1 MVSGHMSQ
9 GDLNSNLLP
18 NTTFP
23 IGNWKKR
30 KKNPPKKKSKKI
42 KKNQRDLNSNLLPNT
57 TFPIVENYAQ
67 KKKSKKIKKNQKKSK
82 KIKKIKKILNSNLHP
97 TLFLSKKQ
105 TYLKPVIDQCMGV
118 YSSFSAFEDNNK
130 F

>member
-30 KKNPPKKKSKKI
+30 KNNCPKKLDDGWPES
-42 KKNQRDLNSNLLPNT
+42 
-57 TFPIVENYAQ
+57 EEE
-67 KKKSKKIKKNQKKSK
+67 
-82 KIKKIKKILNSNLHP
+82 
-97 TLFLSKKQ
+97 
-105 TYLKPVIDQCMGV
+105 
-118 YSSFSAFEDNNK
+118 YSEICN
-130 F
+130 

>member
-1 MVSGHMSQ
+1 MSRHMSQ

-23 IGNWKKR
+23 IVIWKKR
-30 KKNPPKKKSKKI
+30 KN
-42 KKNQRDLNSNLLPNT
+42 NS
-57 TFPIVENYAQ
+57 Q
-67 KKKSKKIKKNQKKSK
+67 KKNQKKTK
-82 KIKKIKKILNSNLHP
+82 KNQKKTKKIKKILNSNLNP
-97 TLFLSKKQ
+97 TIFLSKKQ

>member
-30 KKNPPKKKSKKI
+30 KKNPPKKNSKKI

-57 TFPIVENYAQ
+57 TFPIVENCAQ
-67 KKKSKKIKKNQKKSK
+67 KKIQKKSKKSK
-82 KIKKIKKILNSNLHP
+82 KIKKIKKNQKIP
-97 TLFLSKKQ
+97 
-105 TYLKPVIDQCMGV
+105 
-118 YSSFSAFEDNNK
+118 
-130 F
+130 